1 MTKNRCGPEIFYR
14 EATARVDCRMAP
26 VHSAI
31 NTGIEDKHLGTFMAI
46 RLCHDSQVH
55 AQWMGFVEYKSVH
68 VLSDSW

>member
-14 EATARVDCRMAP
+14 EATPRVDCRKAP
-26 VHSAI
+26 VHSVI
-31 NTGIEDKHLGTFMAI
+31 NTSIEDKHLETFMAI
-46 RLCHDSQVH
+46 GLCHDSQAR